1 MATFFNNNQ
10 ILAAFLLPSDSIKF
24 KVGGQLFPYGQ
35 VFHSKEICDKRML
48 TIAYKDGNIYRS
60 LATDQVVSDYDA
72 VIDNVPVEKIPLIVD
87 TDDINFKSSPD
98 LSAAGKSYTNKLE
111 YSLPRITAEEM
122 EGQKSQL
129 ALLQSGS
136 YHLLIQLFSCDRAY
150 TIILCPEPTSFLATV
165 QNDITRTNVSITIKN
180 LTSHQFLKS

>member
-24 KVGGQLFPYGQ
+24 KVGGQLFPYAQ
-35 VFHSKEICDKRML
+35 VFHSKEIRNKRML
-48 TIAYKDGNIYRS
+48 TIAYKDGSTYKS
-60 LATDQVVSDYDA
+60 LATDQVITEYDA
-72 VIDNVPVEKIPLIVD
+72 LIEESPVNKTPLILD
-87 TDDINFKSSPD
+87 TDDVGFKSSPE
-98 LSAAGKSYTNKLE
+98 LSVAGKLYTNKLE

-122 EGQKSQL
+122 ENQQSQL
-129 ALLQSGS
+129 ASLQSGS
-136 YHLLIQLFSCDRAY
+136 YHILLQLFSCERAY